1 MSSERTRIS
10 FLREVSVLRRLSH
23 PNIDAYVTSFS
34 TQAHHCLVL
43 EALAGGE
50 LFEFVADE
58 RTRKRMLL
66 PSPRVGEG
74 WDGLEDLQGEGF
86 VRRVFGE
93 LARGLG
99 WLHSVGVVHRDVKL
113 ESEWPMPPKLQV
125 HRLGLRPKRLRHT
138 DILLTTNPFALEPT
152 LTGSI
157 PLALLPSPPQ
167 PFIKIT
173 DFGLSRFIS
182 PSSPLLQTRCGSES
196 FAAPEIIMGRPYDGR
211 DTDSWACGVVLYA
224 LITGLL
230 PFDESQRG
238 QGGIQV
244 GSKAEEQERRRRMM
258 RIAKGQY
265 TWPTTQVEAVT
276 GMEHAEGGGIGSQEV
291 RSLVGRLLVR
301 DPRKRLRIG
310 LVWEETWMNGP
321 GGVSPALSDSPGGEA
336 GASVDG
342 APVPPDVRNG
352 AGGGRWV
359 DGGWLGDE
367 QPDDAA
373 LYADVD

>member
-1 MSSERTRIS
+1 
-10 FLREVSVLRRLSH
+10 VAGN
-23 PNIDAYVTSFS
+23 PQQ
-34 TQAHHCLVL
+34 QA
-43 EALAGGE
+43 
-50 LFEFVADE
+50 
-58 RTRKRMLL
+58 
-66 PSPRVGEG
+66 
-74 WDGLEDLQGEGF
+74 
-86 VRRVFGE
+86 
-93 LARGLG
+93 
-99 WLHSVGVVHRDVKL
+99 
-113 ESEWPMPPKLQV
+113 
-125 HRLGLRPKRLRHT
+125 HRLGLGAKRLRHT

-152 LTGSI
+152 PTGSV
-157 PLALLPSPPQ
+157 PLALLPPPHQ

-196 FAAPEIIMGRPYDGR
+196 FAAPEIIMGKPYDGR

-265 TWPTTQVEAVT
+265 TWPTTPVEAVA
-276 GMEHAEGGGIGSQEV
+276 GAEPAEGGIGSQEV

-310 LVWEETWMNGP
+310 QVWEETWMNGP
-321 GGVSPALSDSPGGEA
+321 GGVSPALKDSPVGVSGA
-336 GASVDG
+336 SADGASVRAG
-342 APVPPDVRNG
+342 VRDD
-352 AGGGRWV
+352 GGGGGGKWV

>member
-1 MSSERTRIS
+1 MSSWR
-10 FLREVSVLRRLSH
+10 VSGRY
-23 PNIDAYVTSFS
+23 PKP
-34 TQAHHCLVL
+34 QA
-43 EALAGGE
+43 
-50 LFEFVADE
+50 
-58 RTRKRMLL
+58 
-66 PSPRVGEG
+66 S
-74 WDGLEDLQGEGF
+74 
-86 VRRVFGE
+86 
-93 LARGLG
+93 
-99 WLHSVGVVHRDVKL
+99 
-113 ESEWPMPPKLQV
+113 
-125 HRLGLRPKRLRHT
+125 RLGLGPQRLPHA

-152 LTGSI
+152 PTDSI

-244 GSKAEEQERRRRMM
+244 GGKAEEQERRRRMM

-265 TWPTTQVEAVT
+265 TWPATQDEAVAGT
-276 GMEHAEGGGIGSQEV
+276 ERAEGGIGSQEV
-291 RSLVGRLLVR
+291 RNLVGRLLVR

-310 LVWEETWMNGP
+310 QVWEETWMDGP
-321 GGVSPALSDSPGGEA
+321 GGVSAALED
-336 GASVDG
+336 GASVQPG
-342 APVPPDVRNG
+342 ARD
-352 AGGGRWV
+352 GGGGGKWV